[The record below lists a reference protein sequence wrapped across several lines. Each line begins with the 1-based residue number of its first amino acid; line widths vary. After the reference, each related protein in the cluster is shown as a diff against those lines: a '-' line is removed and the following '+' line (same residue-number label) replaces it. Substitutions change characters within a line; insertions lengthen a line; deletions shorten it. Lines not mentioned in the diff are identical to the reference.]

1 MFSLQHKNRSYLGF
15 GFFSFL
21 VKKNEER
28 KAHNILFSM
37 LDLRLKTFCLVSS
50 FISREQGK
58 AIVEKYDKKSS
69 FPMLLKCYYHL
80 HPLIE
85 YEGRVVDEGL
95 KRTNI

>member
-1 MFSLQHKNRSYLGF
+1 LASNIKIEVIQVLD
-15 GFFSFL
+15 SFL
-21 VKKNEER
+21 SLLKKNEER

-50 FISREQGK
+50 FIGREQEK

-69 FPMLLKCYYHL
+69 FPTLLKCYYHL